1 MNPFDNT
8 SLSVKTFAGIFAPIA
23 SMMTDLVPAEI
34 NPWLQTIAFVAA
46 IIVSVLS
53 ALSIIRQNLK

>member
-1 MNPFDNT
+1 MNPFDHT
-8 SLSVKTFAGIFAPIA
+8 SLPVKAFAGICAPIA
-23 SMMTDLVPAEI
+23 SMMTDLVPAEV

>member
-1 MNPFDNT
+1 
-8 SLSVKTFAGIFAPIA
+8 
-23 SMMTDLVPAEI
+23 VPAEV
-34 NPWLQTIAFVAA
+34 NPWLQSIAFVAA